1 MISHDFVDYSAR
13 KLGQY
18 LERIEVCLGRL
29 SDDQIWLRGHENENS
44 VGNLCLHLTGNVRQ
58 WMNCG
63 IGGEEDH
70 RQRDAE
76 FAAAGGH
83 DKEELQ
89 GDLRATVEQA
99 CVLIQSLTP
108 ARLEEH
114 VTIQNYRVTVLE
126 AVYHVVE
133 HFSHHAGQI
142 LFATKAMS
150 GEHLGFY
157 RHLSQEEHGETTP

>member
-1 MISHDFVDYSAR
+1 MLRDDFVDYSAR

-29 SDDQIWLRGHENENS
+29 NDDQIWSRGHESENS
-44 VGNLCLHLTGNVRQ
+44 IGNLCLHLAGNVRQ
-58 WMNCG
+58 WILCG

-83 DKEELQ
+83 DRDELL

-99 CVLIQSLTP
+99 CVLIRTLTSE
-108 ARLEEH
+108 RLEER
-114 VTIQNYRVTVLE
+114 VTIQNYPVTVLE
-126 AVYHVVE
+126 GVYHVVE

-142 LFATKAMS
+142 LFATKAML

-157 RHLSQEEHGETTP
+157 RHLSQDEHDETTP